1 MRLPP
6 SVVSL
11 APAPSTL
18 AGSLTTNSTRLLVSV
33 RDSRE
38 AQLAR
43 RSGVPWIDLKD
54 PDNGSLGAAGEAIA
68 AAVAGELRASDML
81 PESLISA
88 AVGELRDEPLQTA
101 LRLAQY
107 FPLLKVGLAGVQ
119 ADAQWQRRW
128 LELAKQIDGAGAE
141 LVPVIYADHALCGAP
156 SPIEVLSLA
165 QRTQVGRLGY
175 LLIDTY
181 TKDGRRLHDWMGRAQ
196 IEQTI
201 QAAAE
206 VGRRVVLAGSL
217 TAQDLPGLLS
227 LPIAAVA
234 VRGAVCSGDRR
245 SGLCPEKLRQWV
257 DYLQIR

>member
-141 LVPVIYADHALCGAP
+141 LVPVIYADHALCGTIADRG
-156 SPIEVLSLA
+156 SELGSAHTGRQTRLSVDRYLH
-165 QRTQVGRLGY
+165 QRRS
-175 LLIDTY
+175 
-181 TKDGRRLHDWMGRAQ
+181 
-196 IEQTI
+196 
-201 QAAAE
+201 
-206 VGRRVVLAGSL
+206 SL
-217 TAQDLPGLLS
+217 TRLDGT
-227 LPIAAVA
+227 
-234 VRGAVCSGDRR
+234 CSNRADNPSRRR
-245 SGLCPEKLRQWV
+245 SGATRGLGRKSNSARSAWFTQFANCRRGRARSSLLGRSPQWFMS
-257 DYLQIR
+257 